1 MLSDGLVDK
10 KEFQESKMLDPFY
23 ILQLVKE
30 NPNDQELG
38 KQIRHY
44 VLFNIPDLHGKKD

>member
-1 MLSDGLVDK
+1 MLSEGPVDTK
-10 KEFQESKMLDPFY
+10 LFKESKMLDPFY

-44 VLFNIPDLHGKKD
+44 VLFNIPDLHGKEN